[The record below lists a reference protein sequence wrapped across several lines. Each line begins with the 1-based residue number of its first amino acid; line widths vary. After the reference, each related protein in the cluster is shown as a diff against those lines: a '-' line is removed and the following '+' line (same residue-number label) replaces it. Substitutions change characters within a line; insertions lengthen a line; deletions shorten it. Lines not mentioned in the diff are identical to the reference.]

1 MDDSDVPSSR
11 PNSFEELRL
20 RAKRMDRNVHDFGR
34 YARAAQTRA
43 ESMKAS
49 LSDGVRG
56 ENGAVSETAHALDL
70 MSEELQVAD
79 EELREQNEEL
89 LQSRS
94 RMELEKQRFRDLFDH
109 APDAYFV
116 TDLFAAIDQANLAA
130 ARALHMDGS
139 FLLGKPLTSFVAPND
154 RKRFR
159 AAVLDLAHADCR
171 EEVQVQIHPRHG
183 EPFVAAFTA
192 STVRDDHRRASG
204 IRWMMRDVTSD
215 TRLAHLM
222 DEHQRTL
229 GALAAESDLRRQA
242 EQTSLA
248 KDEFFATISHELRT
262 PLNAVLGW
270 TQLLRTQD
278 LEPDMRRQAV
288 ETIERNARL
297 QTQLISD
304 LLEVSR
310 IITGKLRLA
319 SNPLELN
326 TLISK
331 AIEGLEPTAHAKS
344 IRLTTSLESAEVS
357 GDAGRLE
364 QVVMNLLSNA
374 LKFTPTGGEVHVAL
388 QREGSW
394 AKLTVRDSGE
404 GIDPEFLP
412 HVFERLRQADD
423 ATTRRH
429 KGLGLGLAIVRHLV
443 QLHDGRV
450 EGASEGLGAGATFTV
465 WLPLTDR
472 IVSGGMRPSS
482 IPPSTTELRGLRI
495 LVVDDEF
502 DTRDSLRA
510 LLEQRGAVVVVV
522 PTAREALA
530 RLDGG
535 NLDLLLSAIG
545 MVEEDGYS
553 LIRKI
558 RAGEASTGALLPA
571 IALTARAN
579 LDSGKCALLAGFQL
593 HVSKPVDPP
602 SLVRAV
608 LSVTANS
615 VRARHL

>member
-20 RAKRMDRNVHDFGR
+20 RAKRMDRNVREFGR
-34 YARAAQTRA
+34 CARAA
-43 ESMKAS
+43 
-49 LSDGVRG
+49 
-56 ENGAVSETAHALDL
+56 HALEL

-89 LQSRS
+89 LRSRS
-94 RMELEKQRFRDLFDH
+94 RMELEKQRYRDLFDY

-116 TDLFAAIDQANLAA
+116 TDLLAVIDQANHAA
-130 ARALHMDGS
+130 ARALCLEES
-139 FLLGKPLTSFVAPND
+139 FLLGKPLTSFVASQD
-154 RKRFR
+154 RRRFR
-159 AAVLDLAHADCR
+159 AAVLDLAHADR
-171 EEVQVQIHPRHG
+171 TEELQVLIHPRHG
-183 EPFVAAFTA
+183 PPFLAALTA
-192 STVRDDHRRASG
+192 GTMRDEHHRAYG
-204 IRWMMRDVTSD
+204 IRWLMRDVSD
-215 TRLAHLM
+215 DARVAHLLS
-222 DEHQRTL
+222 EHQITL
-229 GALAAESDLRRQA
+229 GALEAESDLRRQA

-278 LEPDMRRQAV
+278 LEPDMRRQAI

-319 SNPLELN
+319 SNPLDLD
-326 TLISK
+326 TLVST

-344 IRLTTSLESAEVS
+344 IRLTTSLERAEVS
-357 GDAGRLE
+357 GDGGRLH
-364 QVVMNLLSNA
+364 QVVLNLLSNA
-374 LKFTPTGGEVHVAL
+374 LKFSPAGGEVHVAL
-388 QREGSW
+388 EQEGSW
-394 AKLTVRDSGE
+394 AKLTVRDNGD

-423 ATTRRH
+423 AATRRH

-443 QLHDGRV
+443 QLHNGRV
-450 EGASEGLGAGATFTV
+450 EAASDGLGAGATFTV

-472 IVSGGMRPSS
+472 FVDAAHTSPASS
-482 IPPSTTELRGLRI
+482 PPSTTELRGLRI

-510 LLEQRGAVVVVV
+510 LLEQRGAAVVVV
-522 PTAREALA
+522 PTAREALTRIDA
-530 RLDGG
+530 G
-535 NLDLLLSAIG
+535 NVDLLLSAIG
-545 MVEEDGYS
+545 MAEEDGYS
-553 LIRKI
+553 LIRKV
-558 RAGEASTGALLPA
+558 RASEASSGVVLPA

-579 LDSGKCALLAGFQL
+579 LDSGKCALSAGFQL

-608 LSVTANS
+608 LSVTSNP
-615 VRARHL
+615 ARLRHH

>member
-20 RAKRMDRNVHDFGR
+20 RAQRMGRNVHDFGR

-43 ESMKAS
+43 ESLKAS
-49 LSDGVRG
+49 LTDGVR
-56 ENGAVSETAHALDL
+56 ENGSVVETTHALEL

-94 RMELEKQRFRDLFDH
+94 RMELEKQRYRDLFDH

-116 TDLFAAIDQANLAA
+116 TDLFAVIDQANHAA
-130 ARALHMDGS
+130 ARTLRMEES
-139 FLLGKPLTSFVAPND
+139 FLLGKPLTSFVASED

-159 AAVLDLAHADCR
+159 AAVLDLAHADR
-171 EEVQVQIHPRHG
+171 SEELQVLIHPRHG
-183 EPFVAAFTA
+183 PPFLAALTA
-192 STVRDDHRRASG
+192 GTMRDDHQRACG
-204 IRWMMRDVTSD
+204 IRWLLRDISD
-215 TRLAHLM
+215 DARVAQLLT
-222 DEHQRTL
+222 EHQITL
-229 GALAAESDLRRQA
+229 GALEAESDLRRQA

-278 LEPDMRRQAV
+278 LEPDMRRQAI

-319 SNPLELN
+319 SNPLDLD
-326 TLISK
+326 TLVSK

-344 IRLTTSLESAEVS
+344 IRLTTSLERAEVS
-357 GDAGRLE
+357 GDAGRLH
-364 QVVMNLLSNA
+364 QVVLNLLSNA
-374 LKFTPTGGEVHVAL
+374 LKFSPAGGEVHVAL
-388 QREGSW
+388 QQEGSW
-394 AKLTVRDSGE
+394 AKLTVRDNGE

-423 ATTRRH
+423 AATRRH

-443 QLHDGRV
+443 QLHNGRV
-450 EGASEGLGAGATFTV
+450 EAASEGIGAGATFTV

-472 IVSGGMRPSS
+472 FVDGVARPASS
-482 IPPSTTELRGLRI
+482 PPSTTELRGLRI

-510 LLEQRGAVVVVV
+510 LLEQRGAAVVVA
-522 PTAREALA
+522 PTAREALTRIDA
-530 RLDGG
+530 G
-535 NLDLLLSAIG
+535 NIDVLLSAIG
-545 MVEEDGYS
+545 MAEEDGYS
-553 LIRKI
+553 LIRKV
-558 RAGEASTGALLPA
+558 RASEQTSGVVLPA

-608 LSVTANS
+608 LSVTSNS
-615 VRARHL
+615 VRVRPH